1 MLYVQKDLGA
11 ITKAVLDH
19 WDARKHSLNHQ
30 YLYCANAR
38 LTPLDILASV
48 KKCKSPLAVLIS
60 ARRLPHPR

>member
-48 KKCKSPLAVLIS
+48 KKRKPYRSLHRVACLTPLQ
-60 ARRLPHPR
+60 

>member
-11 ITKAVLDH
+11 VTKAVFDH
-19 WDARKHSLNHQ
+19 WDVRKHFLNHQ

-48 KKCKSPLAVLIS
+48 KKCTSLLQS
-60 ARRLPHPR
+60 ST